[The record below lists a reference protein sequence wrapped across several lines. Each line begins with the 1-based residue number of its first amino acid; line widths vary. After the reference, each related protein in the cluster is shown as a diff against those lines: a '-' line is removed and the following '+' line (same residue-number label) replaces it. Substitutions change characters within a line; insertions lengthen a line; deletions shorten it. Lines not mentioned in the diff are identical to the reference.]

1 MEHHDLDIH
10 PIPREKA
17 PMYINEPWLIDGS
30 LLESGKKREVLRE
43 PETQED
49 NIRVY
54 IPLDLNR
61 KAILRRLDDV
71 IQRYGIATELNES
84 GFRGNVGQVISQL
97 EIYDQIWH
105 IRRMAEGKHSCNA
118 VRLVQDIIQRLEAIP
133 DGCAECFPFE
143 LIDRLKAEYLEESS
157 EA

>member
-17 PMYINEPWLIDGS
+17 PIYINEPWLIDGS

-43 PETQED
+43 PEAQED

-71 IQRYGIATELNES
+71 IQRYGIATESNES
-84 GFRGNVGQVISQL
+84 GFRGDVEQVISQL

-105 IRRMAEGKHSCNA
+105 IRRMAEGKHNCNA

-143 LIDRLKAEYLEESS
+143 LIYRLKAEYLEESS

>member
-10 PIPREKA
+10 PIPREKT
-17 PMYINEPWLIDGS
+17 PMFINEPWLIDGS
-30 LLESGKKREVLRE
+30 LLESGKKREELRE

-49 NIRVY
+49 NIRVF

-71 IQRYGIATELNES
+71 IQRYGIATESNES
-84 GFRGNVGQVISQL
+84 GFRGDVGQVISQL

-118 VRLVQDIIQRLEAIP
+118 VWLVQDIIQRLEAIP

-157 EA
+157 EM

>member
-1 MEHHDLDIH
+1 MSQWNFQSLPETMTLLK
-10 PIPREKA
+10 RLL
-17 PMYINEPWLIDGS
+17 WLIDGS
-30 LLESGKKREVLRE
+30 LLESGKKREVLRK

-84 GFRGNVGQVISQL
+84 GFRGDVGQVISQL

-157 EA
+157 EM

>member
-1 MEHHDLDIH
+1 MDIY
-10 PIPREKA
+10 PIPREKT
-17 PMYINEPWLIDGS
+17 PMYINEPWLIDGT
-30 LLESGKKREVLRE
+30 LLETGEKREVLRE
-43 PETQED
+43 PEVQED

-54 IPLDLNR
+54 IPLDLSR

-71 IQRYGIATELNES
+71 IEHYGIAKESNES
-84 GFRGNVGQVISQL
+84 SFSLDVKRVISQL

-105 IRRMAEGKHSCNA
+105 IRRMVEGKHSCNA

-133 DGCAECFPFE
+133 DGCSECFPFE
-143 LIDRLKAEYLEESS
+143 LIDGLKSEYLEDSS

>member
-1 MEHHDLDIH
+1 MEQHDLDIH
-10 PIPREKA
+10 PIPREKV

-30 LLESGKKREVLRE
+30 LLESAKKREELRE
-43 PETQED
+43 PETQDD

-71 IQRYGIATELNES
+71 IQRYGIATESNES
-84 GFRGNVGQVISQL
+84 SFSLDVKRVISQL

-143 LIDRLKAEYLEESS
+143 LIDSLKAEYLEESS
-157 EA
+157 EM